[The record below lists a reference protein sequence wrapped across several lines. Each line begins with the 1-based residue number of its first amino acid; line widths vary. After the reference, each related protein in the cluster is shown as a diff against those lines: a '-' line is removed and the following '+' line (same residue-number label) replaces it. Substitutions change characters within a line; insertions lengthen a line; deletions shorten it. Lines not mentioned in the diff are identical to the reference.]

1 MRISDW
7 SSDVCSSDLAGEIG
21 AREGA
26 RRKDFAERRNGAVAE
41 APLARLADV
50 AAEDEAMPDRAGRE
64 VGARIRRGADD
75 AIFEGVE
82 PRAVGGGGA
91 VFLGILI
98 VFAVLPVKRDAREI
112 DRALAFPAP
121 VERDALAFAG
131 IPPFE
136 AIDGRGEDR

>member
-1 MRISDW
+1 MRMSDW
-7 SSDVCSSDLAGEIG
+7 SSYVCSSGLAGLVAREQAGAGEIG

-26 RRKDFAERRNGAVAE
+26 GRKEFAERRNGAVAE

-50 AAEDEAMPDRAGRE
+50 AAEDETVRDRAGRE

-82 PRAVGGGGA
+82 ARAVGGGRPIL
-91 VFLGILI
+91 FGILI
-98 VFAVLPVKRDAREI
+98 VLAVLPVKRDAREI

-121 VERDALAFAG
+121 RSAEHTSELQ
-131 IPPFE
+131 
-136 AIDGRGEDR
+136 